1 MYSVCICVLSDIH
14 NNVCMMKTCIY
25 IYILQHYIT
34 ITITMILVYDTIVY
48 IYTCIVSQHSTCK
61 MQQRTFGSFVKTNAQ
76 HILHWLR
83 QKSDGKQRTF
93 RKFRRCLASCP
104 APSISTTLSASLSYK
119 LSRHDDIP
127 SRWTTC
133 KGL

>member
-48 IYTCIVSQHSTCK
+48 IYISCIAVYHSIVHAKCSSA
-61 MQQRTFGSFVKTNAQ
+61 R
-76 HILHWLR
+76 
-83 QKSDGKQRTF
+83 SDP
-93 RKFRRCLASCP
+93 L
-104 APSISTTLSASLSYK
+104 
-119 LSRHDDIP
+119 
-127 SRWTTC
+127 
-133 KGL
+133 